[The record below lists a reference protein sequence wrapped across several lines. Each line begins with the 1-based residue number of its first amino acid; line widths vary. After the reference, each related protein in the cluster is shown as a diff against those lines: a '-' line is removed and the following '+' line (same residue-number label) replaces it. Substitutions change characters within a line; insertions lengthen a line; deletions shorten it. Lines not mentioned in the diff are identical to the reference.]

1 MISVFLNTIRCII
14 LKEIFL
20 YEVRGGRM
28 KLAQKVIK
36 EYFNG
41 WLDVSIELSKSE
53 LKYFPD
59 RPTDC
64 LRMFESAKE
73 AVNFA
78 LNKLDPTMLKA
89 ITMHEKDN
97 IPWQQISDALGIK
110 KYRLVTYKSRLIA
123 DVQKGLED

>member
-1 MISVFLNTIRCII
+1 
-14 LKEIFL
+14 
-20 YEVRGGRM
+20 M

-41 WLDVSIELSKSE
+41 WLDASIELSKSE

-73 AVNFA
+73 AVDFA
-78 LNKLDPTMLKA
+78 LNKLERKRQYTMA
-89 ITMHEKDN
+89 TNERCIRY
-97 IPWQQISDALGIK
+97 K
-110 KYRLVTYKSRLIA
+110 KVSIGN
-123 DVQKGLED
+123 V

>member
-1 MISVFLNTIRCII
+1 MWG
-14 LKEIFL
+14 K
-20 YEVRGGRM
+20 GGRM

-41 WLDVSIELSKSE
+41 WLDASIELSKSE

-59 RPTDC
+59 RSTDC

-73 AVNFA
+73 AVDFA
-78 LNKLDPTMLKA
+78 LNKLDPAMLKA

-97 IPWQQISDALGIK
+97 MPWQQISDALGIK
-110 KYRLVTYKSRLIA
+110 KYLLVTYKSRLIA
-123 DVQKGLED
+123 DVQKELEN

>member
-1 MISVFLNTIRCII
+1 
-14 LKEIFL
+14 
-20 YEVRGGRM
+20 M

-41 WLDVSIELSKSE
+41 WLDASIKLSKSE

-73 AVNFA
+73 AVDFA
-78 LNKLDPTMLKA
+78 LNKLDSAMLKA

-97 IPWQQISDALGIK
+97 MPWQQISDSLGIK
-110 KYRLVTYKSRLIA
+110 KYLLVTYKSRLIA
-123 DVQKGLED
+123 DVQKELEA